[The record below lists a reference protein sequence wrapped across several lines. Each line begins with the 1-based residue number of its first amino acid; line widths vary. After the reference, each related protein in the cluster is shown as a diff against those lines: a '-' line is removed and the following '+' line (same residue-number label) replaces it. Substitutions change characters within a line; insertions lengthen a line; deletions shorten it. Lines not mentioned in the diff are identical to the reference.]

1 MEQSSPAVVGPLEP
15 TVRRLADGLPADAVR
30 FAGEVCQPEGLKFDA
45 FGEPRTRH
53 VRVTLNRS
61 HCVMHPS
68 EGDCYVQ
75 DARDAGDPD
84 WERYIVRD
92 VWLSEREFDDL
103 PEHDAF

>member
-1 MEQSSPAVVGPLEP
+1 MQQTDPPLLVASTDP
-15 TVRRLADGLPADAVR
+15 LGLVPER
-30 FAGEVCQPEGLKFDA
+30 GKLCQPEGLGFDA
-45 FGEPRTRH
+45 FGEPRTRY
-53 VRVTLNRS
+53 VRVTLNRN

-92 VWLSEREFDDL
+92 VWLSEREFEDL
-103 PEHDAF
+103 PEHDGF

>member
-1 MEQSSPAVVGPLEP
+1 MRDDVAGP
-15 TVRRLADGLPADAVR
+15 DGSELSEGLGLVPER
-30 FAGEVCQPEGLKFDA
+30 SELCQPEGLKFDA
-45 FGEPRTRH
+45 FGEPRTRY
-53 VRVTLNRS
+53 VRVTLNGS

-92 VWLSEREFDDL
+92 VWLSDREFEDL
-103 PEHDAF
+103 PEHDGF